1 MFRQLIT
8 SLDLTESHGIVRR
21 YFVVNGFDGALTML
35 GLIVGFYL
43 SDHVELHVII
53 SACLGAAVA
62 LAVSGVSSAYVSE
75 KAEKQ
80 KELQELEQA
89 MMENLDESIH
99 GRASRVMPVIV
110 ALVNGLSPFL
120 VSLLI
125 LSPLWAASHSF
136 VLPLP
141 PLHMAFII
149 ALIVLFAFG
158 VYLGKISG
166 INWLWAGVRV
176 LLIALVTGV
185 IIVMLNRA

>member
-35 GLIVGFYL
+35 GLIVGFYM
-43 SDHVELHVII
+43 SEHVELNVII

-80 KELQELEQA
+80 KELRELEQA
-89 MMENLDESIH
+89 MIENLDETIH
-99 GRASRVMPVIV
+99 GRATRVMPLFV

-125 LSPLWAASHSF
+125 LSPLWAASFSIA
-136 VLPLP
+136 LPLP
-141 PLHMAFII
+141 PLQMAFGI
-149 ALIVLFAFG
+149 ALVIMFAFG
-158 VYLGKISG
+158 VYLGRISG
-166 INWLWAGVRV
+166 INWFWAGFRV
-176 LLIALVTGV
+176 MLIALVTGA
-185 IIVMLNRA
+185 IIVMLNQ